1 MEKFFDLMLS
11 TPLFIGMDT
20 SELSAILSCLQAQKT
35 VFSKG
40 EAIFLEGDPAGS
52 IGMVLQGS
60 VLIVRDD
67 FCGNRSLIA
76 HAKEGDL
83 FAEAFACAGMPFMP
97 VSAFAQTD
105 STVLMMDHRKMLTVC
120 SNSCRF
126 HNQLIK
132 NLLQVSARKNLALSN
147 KIHFMSQKT
156 TKEKLMAY
164 LLYQA
169 KLNGSAEFDI
179 SLDRQSLADYLGV
192 ERSAMSAELGNLK
205 KQGLIDF
212 KGSHFEIKN

>member
-1 MEKFFDLMLS
+1 MEKYFDLMLS
-11 TPLFIGMDT
+11 TPLFCGMDKD
-20 SELSAILSCLQAQKT
+20 ELEAVLNCLQAQKT
-35 VFSKG
+35 TLSKG
-40 EAIFLEGDPAGS
+40 EAVFMEGDPADS
-52 IGMVLQGS
+52 MGMVLQGS
-60 VLIVRDD
+60 ILIVRDD
-67 FCGNRSLIA
+67 FCGNRSLIS

-83 FAEAFACAGMPFMP
+83 FAEAFACAGIPFMP

-120 SNSCRF
+120 SNSCPF
-126 HNQLIK
+126 HNLLVK
-132 NLLQVSARKNLALSN
+132 NLLQISAQKNLALSS

-169 KLNGSAEFDI
+169 KLNNSAEFTVP
-179 SLDRQSLADYLGV
+179 LDRQALADYLGV
-192 ERSAMSAELGNLK
+192 ERSAMSFELGKLK